1 VKLDSVDSSTPQ
13 YIYEEGSITRGLN
26 MYVFQGRLY
35 VGAWDN
41 GFETFLSAPINA
53 GEWSHIGLV
62 LDANSGK
69 LRGYLDGRKFD
80 AGNAGVLERH
90 GGQARIGGESNLGT
104 RFHDSN
110 QTFVNRIYGMTGVLD
125 DLRVYDRALAD
136 YEIAALAE
144 KHSLD

>member
-1 VKLDSVDSSTPQ
+1 
-13 YIYEEGSITRGLN
+13 
-26 MYVFQGRLY
+26 
-35 VGAWDN
+35 
-41 GFETFLSAPINA
+41 
-53 GEWSHIGLV
+53 
-62 LDANSGK
+62 
-69 LRGYLDGRKFD
+69 LDGRKFD